1 MFDVIKKFAVQ
12 SVTLKEARENV
23 EEMSLA
29 KEMGIYIILF
39 LILYVVLVVVWTMFG
54 YILGPDIANS
64 FISLFSFALIPILIY
79 IYVTKIE
86 KRSWRSVG
94 FSKGNAISS
103 TLMGALIGFLMF
115 LAVVAIGFALGQFT
129 FRGFD
134 FSQAICLL
142 PFLIGFTIQSFG
154 EEICTRGWTLTYF
167 SKRHSLLIAI
177 LVSNIIFILPH
188 ALNVGFDMMSV
199 VNIFL
204 VGTLF
209 AVMFLRFDNV
219 WICGGAHTAWNFSQ
233 GAIFGF
239 SVSGN
244 PTPSLLKFEQVGQ
257 NIVTGGTF
265 GPESGLIA
273 TAVIIAALALMVYYK
288 R

>member
-1 MFDVIKKFAVQ
+1 MFEAIEKFAAK

-23 EEMSLA
+23 ENISLA
-29 KEMGIYIILF
+29 KEIGIYIVLF
-39 LILYVVLVVVWTMFG
+39 LVLYFFMVLVVAIAG
-54 YILGPDIANS
+54 YCLGNIDN
-64 FISLFSFALIPILIY
+64 FLISLFSFAVVPVGIY
-79 IYVTKIE
+79 IYATKIE
-86 KRSWRSVG
+86 KRSWRSIG

-103 TLMGALIGFLMF
+103 TLKGALIGFSMF
-115 LAVVAIGFALGQFT
+115 LVVVMIGIALGQFT